1 MALESL
7 QHRMVDYLL
16 NNNADIDM
24 LVSGDA
30 THRKERLSIYS
41 NGYFVRLRE
50 TLQVDHE
57 ILWSYLGDDLFDVA
71 VEGYIRETPSKHRSL
86 RHYGDSIPD
95 YLKET
100 ELFSDIPVIADLARF
115 ERLLLE
121 VFDAPE
127 SNRLSNESLANVP
140 ATAWPG
146 MKLKFHP
153 SVRLIA
159 LHTNAVE
166 IWKALKEKQVP
177 PGAEENKNHWVCWR
191 NSERLSEFRPVDST
205 EYEIL
210 QLISQAY
217 SLADL
222 CEFMASILPEDDV
235 DSTLMAYLSLWND
248 HGILS
253 NNKHEYSSLNSDTE
267 RLEHYEAWHT

>member
-1 MALESL
+1 MKLEYL
-7 QHRMVDYLL
+7 ENKMVDYLL

-24 LVSGDA
+24 LVSGSV
-30 THRKERLSIYS
+30 THRQQRLSIYS
-41 NGYFVRLRE
+41 NAYFVRLRE

-57 ILWSYLGDDLFDVA
+57 ILWGYLGDDLFDEA
-71 VEGYIRETPSKHRSL
+71 IDGYIRETPSIHRSL
-86 RHYGDSIPD
+86 RHYGDKFPD
-95 YLKET
+95 YLKAT
-100 ELFSDIPVIADLARF
+100 EAFSEIPVIADLARF
-115 ERLLLE
+115 ERLLLD

-153 SVRLIA
+153 SVRLIT
-159 LHTNAVE
+159 LHSNAVE

-177 PGAEENKNHWVCWR
+177 PAAVENTNYWICWR
-191 NSERLSEFRPVDST
+191 NSERLSEFRPIEST

-210 QLISQAY
+210 QLIRQGY

-222 CEFMASILPEDDV
+222 CEFMASILPEESV
-235 DSTLMAYLSLWND
+235 AAALMQYLSLWSG
-248 HGILS
+248 HGILG
-253 NNKHEYSSLNSDTE
+253 KH
-267 RLEHYEAWHT
+267 